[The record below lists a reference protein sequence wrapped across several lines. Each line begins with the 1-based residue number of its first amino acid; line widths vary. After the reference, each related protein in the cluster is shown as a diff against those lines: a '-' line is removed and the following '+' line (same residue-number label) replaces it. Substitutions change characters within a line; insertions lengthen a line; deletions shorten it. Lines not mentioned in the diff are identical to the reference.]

1 MAQGDLVL
9 FHVNSTLVYTYEES
23 ENLKALNFSERL
35 GQIDPGNITLNF
47 KTRIAAK
54 DTSNI
59 VMFKG
64 DIN

>member
-35 GQIDPGNITLNF
+35 GQIDPRNITLNF
-47 KTRIAAK
+47 KTRIAAM

-64 DIN
+64 DTN

>member
-47 KTRIAAK
+47 KTRLTAM

-64 DIN
+64 ENS

>member
-23 ENLKALNFSERL
+23 ENLKALNFTERM
-35 GQIDPGNITLNF
+35 GQIDPSNIVLNF
-47 KTRIAAK
+47 KTRLAAM

-59 VMFKG
+59 IMFRG
-64 DIN
+64 DN

>member
-47 KTRIAAK
+47 KTR
-54 DTSNI
+54 
-59 VMFKG
+59 
-64 DIN
+64 